1 VVKHWA
7 VERYFEDWTVGEHLE
22 TGTFRL
28 TEERILAF
36 ARDYDPQ
43 IFHLDPEAAKS
54 TVFGRLIA
62 SGWQTAAITMR
73 LIVESGVF
81 GSHGGIGMGVDALRW
96 LKPVFANDTL
106 RVEVEVTR
114 TRANPDKPSGIAH
127 FSMQTLNQDGDT
139 VMTQTAIVML
149 PRRPEGARA

>member
-1 VVKHWA
+1 VGKQSA
-7 VERYFEDWTVGEHLE
+7 VERYFEDWTVGERLE
-22 TGTFRL
+22 TASFTL
-28 TEERILAF
+28 SEERIVAF
-36 ARDYDPQ
+36 AREYDPQ
-43 IFHLDPEAAKS
+43 PFHLDPAAASK
-54 TVFGRLIA
+54 TIFGRLIA
-62 SGWQTAAITMR
+62 SGWQTAAVTMR

-81 GSHGGIGMGVDALRW
+81 GSHGGIGLGVDGLRW

-127 FSMQTLNQDGDT
+127 FAMTTFNQDGDP

-149 PRRPEGARA
+149 QRRPAGSRP

>member
-1 VVKHWA
+1 MGKQSA
-7 VERYFEDWTVGEHLE
+7 VERYFEDWSVGERLA
-22 TGTFRL
+22 TGTFTL

-36 ARDYDPQ
+36 AREYDPQ
-43 IFHLDPEAAKS
+43 IFHLDAQAAKN
-54 TVFGRLIA
+54 TIFGRLIA

-81 GSHGGIGMGVDALRW
+81 GSHGGIGMGVDGLRW

-127 FSMQTLNQDGDT
+127 FSMKTFNQDGEP

-149 PRRPEGARA
+149 PCRPEGSRA